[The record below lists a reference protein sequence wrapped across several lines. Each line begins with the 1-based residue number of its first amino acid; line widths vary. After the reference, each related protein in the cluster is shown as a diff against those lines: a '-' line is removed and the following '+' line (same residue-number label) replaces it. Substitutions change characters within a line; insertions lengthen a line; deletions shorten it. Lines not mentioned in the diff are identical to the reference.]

1 MARLS
6 LVPFG
11 ANIDA
16 AGFGLLLCTSFSEGY
31 FASAPLV
38 TQQHWKSATWL
49 SGDYHDRTFT
59 GKLTTTSQG
68 TPAFARC
75 ARNAASAAIAH
86 AAVSQEVSRGAPTP
100 NTSGRKAM
108 TSLPTLYRPSPG
120 SPAAD
125 APFARESPATN
136 S

>member
-16 AGFGLLLCTSFSEGY
+16 AGFPSWYGLLLCTSFSEGY

-49 SGDYHDRTFT
+49 SGDYHHRTFT
-59 GKLTTTSQG
+59 GKLTTTFQG
-68 TPAFARC
+68 TPATARS
-75 ARNAASAAIAH
+75 APNTASAATAL
-86 AAVSQEVSRGAPTP
+86 ATVSREQSRDGPSP
-100 NTSGRKAM
+100 STSGR
-108 TSLPTLYRPSPG
+108 T
-120 SPAAD
+120 AA
-125 APFARESPATN
+125 
-136 S
+136 